1 VNTAPSRGL
10 PHTPSCAGGRIILIC
25 KMKNRILKE
34 LDNIEKTHNIKII
47 YACESGSR
55 AWGFASKDSDYDV
68 RFIYGHPRDWYLS
81 IVEKKDVI
89 EIPVNEELDI
99 SGWDIKKSL
108 RLLRKSNSPL
118 LEWLSSPIVYKN
130 VAAAV
135 RPFYMLSKRAFM
147 PESSCHHYLS
157 MARSSIAKFQDERD
171 IRIKSYLYA
180 VRTLLCCKWIIENMN
195 QPPML
200 IQDLLKEYL
209 PTGKIRNFVD
219 NLIEVKGNDT
229 ELTRIERSS
238 DFEGYMSEELRSLNA
253 IIPKNPEKIP
263 VEEFDSVFKDILV
276 QISK

>member
-1 VNTAPSRGL
+1 
-10 PHTPSCAGGRIILIC
+10 
-25 KMKNRILKE
+25 MKNRILKE
-34 LDNIEKTHNIKII
+34 LDNIEQTHGVKII

-68 RFIYGHPRDWYLS
+68 RFIYAHSNDWYLS
-81 IVEKKDVI
+81 IAEKKDVI

-99 SGWDIKKSL
+99 SGWDIRKSL

-130 VAAAV
+130 IEAAV
-135 RPFYMLSKRAFM
+135 RPFYALSKRAFL

-180 VRTLLCCKWIIENMN
+180 VRTLLCCKWIIEQMN

-200 IQDLLKEYL
+200 IQDLLEEFL
-209 PTGKIRNFVD
+209 PTGKIRNFVER
-219 NLIEVKGNDT
+219 LIELKGNEAEST
-229 ELTRIERSS
+229 KIERSS
-238 DFEGYMSEELRSLNA
+238 RLEDYLNEEFRSLDA
-253 IIPKNPEKIP
+253 RIPKNPDKIP
-263 VEEFDSVFKDILV
+263 VKEFDVVFKEILA

>member
-1 VNTAPSRGL
+1 
-10 PHTPSCAGGRIILIC
+10 
-25 KMKNRILKE
+25 MKNRILKE
-34 LDNIEKTHNIKII
+34 LDNIEQTHGVKII

-68 RFIYGHPRDWYLS
+68 RFIYAHSNDWYLS
-81 IVEKKDVI
+81 IAEKKDVI

-99 SGWDIKKSL
+99 SGWDIRKSL

-130 VAAAV
+130 IEAAV
-135 RPFYMLSKRAFM
+135 RPFYALSKRAFL

-180 VRTLLCCKWIIENMN
+180 VRTLLCCKWIIEQMN

-200 IQDLLKEYL
+200 VQDLLEEYL
-209 PTGKIRNFVD
+209 PTGKIRNFVER
-219 NLIEVKGNDT
+219 LIELKGNEAEST
-229 ELTRIERSS
+229 KIERSS
-238 DFEGYMSEELRSLNA
+238 RLEDYLNEEFRSLDA
-253 IIPKNPEKIP
+253 RIPKNPDKIP
-263 VEEFDSVFKDILV
+263 VKEFDVVFKEILA

>member
-1 VNTAPSRGL
+1 
-10 PHTPSCAGGRIILIC
+10 
-25 KMKNRILKE
+25 MKNRILKE
-34 LDNIEKTHNIKII
+34 LDNIEQTHGVKII

-68 RFIYGHPRDWYLS
+68 RFIYAHSNDWYLS
-81 IVEKKDVI
+81 IAEKKDVI

-99 SGWDIKKSL
+99 SGWDIRKSL

-130 VAAAV
+130 IEAAV
-135 RPFYMLSKRAFM
+135 RPFYALSKRAFL

-180 VRTLLCCKWIIENMN
+180 VRTLLCCKWIIEQMN

-200 IQDLLKEYL
+200 IQDLLEEYL
-209 PTGKIRNFVD
+209 PTGNIRNFVER
-219 NLIEVKGNDT
+219 LIELKGNEAEST
-229 ELTRIERSS
+229 KIERSS
-238 DFEGYMSEELRSLNA
+238 RLEDYLNEEFRSLDA
-253 IIPKNPEKIP
+253 RIPKNPDKMP
-263 VEEFDSVFKDILV
+263 VKEFDVVFKEILA
-276 QISK
+276 QINK